1 MVREF
6 LYNRLMRVSLALALF
21 ALPAFAQTA
30 GVHWIAPTDSPL
42 EVDGLPWFAEGGAG
56 QWFRLPMRY
65 ADTLPKAVWNL
76 GNSPSG
82 GRIRFRTDSN
92 LFAIRLEYRSGPDM
106 NNMHAFG
113 QTGVDLYLDGIYR
126 GTAIAK
132 RDSTVGEPVE
142 QVYLDLKA
150 QPRVEREATIYLSL
164 YKPVKVLA
172 LGLDADAKVSKPRAF
187 AVAKPVVFYGTSI
200 TQGGCASRP
209 GMAYQAILGRMLNID
224 FVNLGFSGAGKG
236 EPEVARMVA
245 EIDASAFVFDFAQNN
260 GTVASLGEVYE
271 PFLNTVREKHP
282 QTPIVAITPIA
293 NSRETLPG
301 REGEMPRMRALIR
314 NVASKHIA
322 AGDEHLQIVEGTDLL
337 GPERADGLV
346 DGTHPNDLGF
356 QWMAEGLAPRLR
368 RVLGI
373 N

>member
-1 MVREF
+1 M
-6 LYNRLMRVSLALALF
+6 RLSLALALF
-21 ALPAFAQTA
+21 ALPAMAQRA
-30 GVHWIAPTDSPL
+30 GVNWIPPNDSPL
-42 EVDGLPWFAEGGAG
+42 EIDGLPWFGENGGE
-56 QWFRLPMRY
+56 WFRLPVRLQN
-65 ADTLPKAVWNL
+65 TLPKSVWSL

-82 GRIRFRTDSN
+82 GRIRFRTDAN
-92 LFAIRLEYRSGPDM
+92 VIAIRLEYRSGPDM
-106 NNMHAFG
+106 TNMHAFG
-113 QTGVDLYLDGIYR
+113 QTGVDLYLDGLYR

-132 RDSTVGEPVE
+132 PDSRPGEPVE
-142 QVYLDLKA
+142 ANLDLKG

-164 YKPVKVLA
+164 YMPVKVLA
-172 LGLDADAKVSKPRAF
+172 VGLDADARIRKPQPF
-187 AVAKPVVFYGTSI
+187 AVSKPVVFYGTSI

-209 GMAYQAILGRMLNID
+209 GMSYPAILGRMLNLD

-260 GTVASLGEVYE
+260 RTVASLREVYE

-282 QTPIVAITPIA
+282 RTPIVVITPIA
-293 NSRETLPG
+293 NSHETLP
-301 REGEMPRMRALIR
+301 ETDGELQGMRALIR

-322 AGDEHLQIVEGTDLL
+322 AGDEHLQVVEGTDLL

-368 RVLGI
+368 RVL
-373 N
+373 NLHP

>member
-1 MVREF
+1 
-6 LYNRLMRVSLALALF
+6 MRRSLESLALALF
-21 ALPAFAQTA
+21 TLPAFAQTG
-30 GVHWIAPTDSPL
+30 GVRWIAPTEAPL
-42 EVDGLPWFAEGGAG
+42 EIDGLPWSAENSLS
-56 QWFRLPMRY
+56 QWFRLPMRF

-106 NNMHAFG
+106 MNMHAFG

-126 GTAIAK
+126 GTATAK
-132 RDSTVGEPVE
+132 RNSTVGDPVE
-142 QVYLDLKA
+142 QVYLDLKG
-150 QPRVEREATIYLSL
+150 QPRADREAVIYLSL
-164 YKPVKVLA
+164 YAPVKVLA
-172 LGLDADAKVSKPRAF
+172 VGLDADAKLSKPRPF
-187 AVAKPVVFYGTSI
+187 AAPKPVVFYGTSI

-224 FVNLGFSGAGKG
+224 FVNLGFSGNGKG

-245 EIDASAFVFDFAQNN
+245 ELDASVFVFDYAQNN
-260 GTVASLGEVYE
+260 RTAASLGEVYE

-282 QTPIVAITPIA
+282 LTPILVVTPIA
-293 NSRETLPG
+293 NSRESLPG
-301 REGEMPRMRALIR
+301 AQGEMPRMRAIIR
-314 NVASKHIA
+314 GVAGKHIA

-337 GPERADGLV
+337 GPERSDGLV

>member
-1 MVREF
+1 M
-6 LYNRLMRVSLALALF
+6 RLSFALALL
-21 ALPAFAQTA
+21 ALPAMGQKAE
-30 GVHWIAPTDSPL
+30 VNWIQPNDSSL
-42 EVDGLPWFAEGGAG
+42 EIDGLPWFGENGG
-56 QWFRLPMRY
+56 QWIRLPVRLQN
-65 ADTLPKAVWNL
+65 TLPKSVWSL

-92 LFAIRLEYRSGPDM
+92 LIAIRLEYPSGPDM
-106 NNMHAFG
+106 ANMHAFG

-126 GTAIAK
+126 GTAVAK
-132 RDSTVGEPVE
+132 KDSKPGEPVE
-142 QVYLDLKA
+142 QIYVDLKG
-150 QPRVEREATIYLSL
+150 QPRVEREAAIYLSL

-172 LGLDADAKVSKPRAF
+172 VGLDADARIRKAQPFAVSKP
-187 AVAKPVVFYGTSI
+187 VVYYGTSI

-209 GMAYQAILGRMLNID
+209 GMSYQAILGRMLHLD
-224 FVNLGFSGAGKG
+224 FVNLGFSGSGKG

-260 GTVASLGEVYE
+260 LTAASLREVYE

-282 QTPIVAITPIA
+282 RTPIVVITPIA
-293 NSRETLPG
+293 NSREALSAD
-301 REGEMPRMRALIR
+301 GEVQGMRALIR
-314 NVASKHIA
+314 NVAGKHIA
-322 AGDEHLQIVEGTDLL
+322 AGDEHLQVVEGTDLL

-368 RVLGI
+368 SVL
-373 N
+373 NLRQ